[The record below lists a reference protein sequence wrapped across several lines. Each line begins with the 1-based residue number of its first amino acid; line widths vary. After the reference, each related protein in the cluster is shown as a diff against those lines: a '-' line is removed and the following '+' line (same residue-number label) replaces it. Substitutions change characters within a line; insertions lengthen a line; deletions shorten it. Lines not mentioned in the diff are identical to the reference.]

1 MKATLIMALAASCVV
16 LTAAPATAEDMRV
29 EYSDL
34 NLATKAGQ
42 KALDRRIDSAAR
54 NFCNY
59 DAVVTGSRVK
69 SSDATRCYREA
80 KAEAKKQ
87 LAAIIE
93 NQRLGG

>member
-1 MKATLIMALAASCVV
+1 MKTILMAMAASCVV
-16 LTAAPATAEDMRV
+16 LAAAPASAQDMRV

-42 KALDRRIDSAAR
+42 KALDRRIDAAAR

-87 LAAIIE
+87 LAALVE
-93 NQRLGG
+93 NQKLGG